1 VIVRRLVEAR
11 HLDLSRSIRLR
22 TVVLVALVVAVVASV
37 VGFASALA
45 ITPKAL
51 TVHTAASSVPISTCT
66 LTPAA
71 DTYADQS
78 SGGSNFGTATT
89 LQVKSGTNLV
99 LLAANKRTFVRFDLA
114 SCSIPS
120 SARVL
125 SGRMRLFM
133 SSAPGSTRTYQ
144 AHRVSA
150 SWAEASLD
158 WNNQP
163 GVAATPTATVVTGTT
178 ANVTL
183 EWNVIADVAA
193 FVAGSATNNGWRV
206 ADSVE
211 SNTGESQFRSRE
223 HGTASQRPSLVVT
236 YYP

>member
-1 VIVRRLVEAR
+1 MRRLVETRHVYLAR
-11 HLDLSRSIRLR
+11 SVRLR
-22 TVVLVALVVAVVASV
+22 TVVLVAVVVAFVASA

-45 ITPKAL
+45 IAPKSL

-66 LTPAA
+66 LTSAA
-71 DTYADQS
+71 DTYADQG

-89 LQVKSGTNLV
+89 LQVRSGTTLI
-99 LLAANKRTFVRFDLA
+99 LLADNKRTFVRFDLA

-125 SGRMRLFM
+125 TGRVRLFM
-133 SSAPGSTRTYQ
+133 SSAPSATRTYQ
-144 AHRVSA
+144 ASRVTA
-150 SWAEASLD
+150 SWAETSLD

-163 GVAATPTATVVTGTT
+163 GVAATATATALTGTT
-178 ANVTL
+178 SNVTL
-183 EWNVIADVAA
+183 EWDVVADVRA
-193 FVAGSATNNGWRV
+193 FVAGTATNNGWRI
-206 ADSVE
+206 ADAVE